1 MNKKNKKY
9 EIETLTAHLGKKP
22 HENHGIPS
30 PPVYRTSTILNQTME
45 SYRNRDMK
53 YTYGRNGTPTSDSF
67 IYSIASIYNADGCVL
82 ASSGMNA
89 ISTALMSVLMAG
101 DHILLPD
108 CVYGS
113 TRRFVKEE
121 FPRLNIKYD
130 FYDPRNLNDLED
142 LINENTK
149 VIYLESPGTYT
160 FEIIDIKK
168 VVEISKKNNLKSII
182 DNTWATAL
190 YFNPLDFGVNIVVE
204 AITKYISGHSDIMM
218 GVVVA
223 NGQDLVTIQRWT
235 KNAGVYVS
243 PDDIFMSLRGLRTL
257 PLRLKQ
263 SSESSL
269 DLAKYLELQDEIKA
283 VQHPALKQHPDH
295 DLWKKYFKG
304 ASGLFAIEFIE
315 KITDEAIN
323 VLANKLEIFG
333 IGASW
338 GGYSSLV
345 STMDVKESRNVGS
358 SYVPKGPYL
367 RIYIGSENIKDL
379 KNDFESGLEEMRKF
393 ISKKLSN

>member
-1 MNKKNKKY
+1 MKKKLNFQ
-9 EIETLTAHLGKKP
+9 IETRSSHLGKNP
-22 HENHGIPS
+22 IENHGIPS
-30 PPVYRTSTILNQTME
+30 PPVYRTSTILNRTME

-53 YTYGRNGTPTSDSF
+53 YTYGRNGTPTSDSL

-130 FYDPRNLNDLED
+130 FYDPRNLNDLEN

-160 FEIIDIKK
+160 FEVIDITK
-168 VVEISKKNNLKSII
+168 VVEICKKNNLKSII

-190 YFNPLDFGVNIVVE
+190 FFNPLEFGVNIVVE

-218 GVVVA
+218 GVVIA
-223 NGQDLVTIQRWT
+223 NGQDLIEIQRWT

-243 PDDIFMSLRGLRTL
+243 PDDIYMSLRGLRTL

-263 SSESSL
+263 SSENSL
-269 DLAKYLELQDEIKA
+269 ALAKYLEMQDEIKA

-304 ASGLFAIEFIE
+304 ASGLFAVEFIE

-345 STMDVKESRNVGS
+345 STMDVKGSRNVKS

-367 RIYIGSENIKDL
+367 RIYTGSENIKDL
-379 KNDFESGLEEMRKF
+379 ENDFENGLNEMRKF
-393 ISKKLSN
+393 ISK

>member
-1 MNKKNKKY
+1 MKKFNKNLNTQ
-9 EIETLTAHLGKKP
+9 TLTSHVGKNP
-22 HENHGIPS
+22 EENHGIPS
-30 PPVYRTSTILNQTME
+30 PPIYRTSTILNPTME

-53 YTYGRNGTPTSDSF
+53 YTYGRNGTPTSDSL
-67 IYSIASIYNADGCVL
+67 IYSIASIYNAHGCVL

-113 TRRFVKEE
+113 TRRFVIEE

-130 FYDPRNLNDLED
+130 FYNPRNLVELDN
-142 LINENTK
+142 LINESTK

-160 FEIIDIKK
+160 FEIIDINKVIQICKK
-168 VVEISKKNNLKSII
+168 HNLKSIM

-190 YFNPLDFGVNIVVE
+190 FFNPLEFGVNIVVE

-218 GVVVA
+218 GVVIA
-223 NGQDLVTIQRWT
+223 NDQDLVAIQRWT

-243 PDDIFMSLRGLRTL
+243 PDDIYMSLRGLRTL

-263 SSESSL
+263 SSENSL
-269 DLAKYLELQDEIKA
+269 ALAKYLELQDEISA
-283 VQHPALKQHPDH
+283 VHHPALNQYPDH

-304 ASGLFAIEFIE
+304 ASGLFAVEFIK

-345 STMDVKESRNVGS
+345 STMDVKESRNVIS

-367 RIYIGSENIKDL
+367 RIYTGSENIKDL
-379 KNDFESGLEEMRKF
+379 KNDFEIGLREMRKF
-393 ISKKLSN
+393 ISK

>member
-1 MNKKNKKY
+1 MNKTNKNH
-9 EIETLTAHLGKKP
+9 EIETLSAHLGKKP
-22 HENHGIPS
+22 TENHGIPS
-30 PPVYRTSTILNQTME
+30 PPIYRTSTILNQTME

-53 YTYGRNGTPTSDSF
+53 YTYGRNGTPTSDSL

-130 FYDPRNLNDLED
+130 FYDPRNLNDLEN

-149 VIYLESPGTYT
+149 VIYIESPGTYT
-160 FEIIDIKK
+160 FEVVDITK
-168 VVEISKKNNLKSII
+168 VVEICNKHNLKSII

-190 YFNPLDFGVNIVVE
+190 FFNPLEFGVNIVVE

-218 GVVVA
+218 GVVIA
-223 NGQDLVTIQRWT
+223 NGQDLIEIQRWT

-243 PDDIFMSLRGLRTL
+243 PDDIYMSLRGLRTL
-257 PLRLKQ
+257 PIRLKQ
-263 SSESSL
+263 SSENSL
-269 DLAKYLELQDEIKA
+269 ALAKFLEMQDEIKA

-295 DLWKKYFKG
+295 GLWKKYFKG
-304 ASGLFAIEFIE
+304 ASGLFAVEFIE

-345 STMDVKESRNVGS
+345 STMDVKGSRNVKS

-367 RIYIGSENIKDL
+367 RIYTGSENFKDL
-379 KNDFESGLEEMRKF
+379 ENDFEHGLNEMRKF
-393 ISKKLSN
+393 ISK

>member
-1 MNKKNKKY
+1 MKKFNKNLNTQ
-9 EIETLTAHLGKKP
+9 TLTSHVGKNP
-22 HENHGIPS
+22 EENHGIPS
-30 PPVYRTSTILNQTME
+30 PPIYRTSTILNPTME

-53 YTYGRNGTPTSDSF
+53 YTYGRNGTPTSDSL
-67 IYSIASIYNADGCVL
+67 IYSIASIYNAHGCVL

-113 TRRFVKEE
+113 TRRFVIEE

-130 FYDPRNLNDLED
+130 FYNPRNLVELDN
-142 LINENTK
+142 LINESTK

-160 FEIIDIKK
+160 FEIIDINKVIQVCKK
-168 VVEISKKNNLKSII
+168 HNLKSIM

-190 YFNPLDFGVNIVVE
+190 FFNPLEFGVNIVVE

-218 GVVVA
+218 GVVIA
-223 NGQDLVTIQRWT
+223 NDQDLIAIQRWT

-243 PDDIFMSLRGLRTL
+243 PDDIYMSLRGLRTL

-263 SSESSL
+263 SSENSL
-269 DLAKYLELQDEIKA
+269 ALAKYLELQDEIIA
-283 VQHPALKQHPDH
+283 VHHPALNQYPDH

-304 ASGLFAIEFIE
+304 ASGLFAVEFIE

-345 STMDVKESRNVGS
+345 STMDVKESRNVIS

-367 RIYIGSENIKDL
+367 RIYTGSENIKDL
-379 KNDFESGLEEMRKF
+379 KNDFKNGLEEMRKF
-393 ISKKLSN
+393 ISK

>member
-1 MNKKNKKY
+1 MNKKNKNHK
-9 EIETLTAHLGKKP
+9 IETLSAHLGKNP
-22 HENHGIPS
+22 IENHGIPS
-30 PPVYRTSTILNQTME
+30 PPIYRTSTILNPTME

-53 YTYGRNGTPTSDSF
+53 YTYGRNGTPTSDSL
-67 IYSIASIYNADGCVL
+67 IYSIASIYNAHGCVL

-113 TRRFVKEE
+113 TRRFVIEE

-130 FYDPRNLNDLED
+130 FYNPRNLVELEN
-142 LINENTK
+142 LINESTK

-160 FEIIDIKK
+160 FEIIDINKVIQICKK
-168 VVEISKKNNLKSII
+168 HNLKSIM

-190 YFNPLDFGVNIVVE
+190 FFNPLEFGVNIVVE

-218 GVVVA
+218 GVVIA
-223 NGQDLVTIQRWT
+223 NDQDLVAIQRWT

-243 PDDIFMSLRGLRTL
+243 PDDIYMSLRGLRTL

-263 SSESSL
+263 SSENSL
-269 DLAKYLELQDEIKA
+269 ALAKYLELQDEISA
-283 VQHPALKQHPDH
+283 VHHPALNQYPDH

-304 ASGLFAIEFIE
+304 ASGLFAVEFIE

-345 STMDVKESRNVGS
+345 STMDVKGSRNVMS

-367 RIYIGSENIKDL
+367 RIYTGSENIKDL
-379 KNDFESGLEEMRKF
+379 KNDFEIGLQEMRKF
-393 ISKKLSN
+393 ISK

>member
-1 MNKKNKKY
+1 MNKTNKNH
-9 EIETLTAHLGKKP
+9 EIETLSAHLGKKP
-22 HENHGIPS
+22 TENHGIPS

-53 YTYGRNGTPTSDSF
+53 YTYGRNGTPTSDSL

-113 TRRFVKEE
+113 TRRFVIEE

-130 FYDPRNLNDLED
+130 FYDPRNLNDLEN
-142 LINENTK
+142 LINKNTK

-160 FEIIDIKK
+160 FEVIDITK
-168 VVEISKKNNLKSII
+168 VVEICKKNNLKSII

-190 YFNPLDFGVNIVVE
+190 FFNPLEFDVNIVVE

-218 GVVVA
+218 GVVIA
-223 NGQDLVTIQRWT
+223 NGQDLIAIQRWT

-243 PDDIFMSLRGLRTL
+243 PDDIYMSLRGLRTL

-263 SSESSL
+263 SSENSL
-269 DLAKYLELQDEIKA
+269 ALAKYLEIQDEIKA

-295 DLWKKYFKG
+295 
-304 ASGLFAIEFIE
+304 
-315 KITDEAIN
+315 
-323 VLANKLEIFG
+323 NK
-333 IGASW
+333 
-338 GGYSSLV
+338 
-345 STMDVKESRNVGS
+345 
-358 SYVPKGPYL
+358 
-367 RIYIGSENIKDL
+367 
-379 KNDFESGLEEMRKF
+379 
-393 ISKKLSN
+393 

>member
-1 MNKKNKKY
+1 MNKKNKNHK
-9 EIETLTAHLGKKP
+9 IETLSAHLGKKP
-22 HENHGIPS
+22 IENHGIPS
-30 PPVYRTSTILNQTME
+30 PPIYRTSTILNPTME

-53 YTYGRNGTPTSDSF
+53 YTYGRNGTPTSDSL
-67 IYSIASIYNADGCVL
+67 IYSIASIYNAHGCVL

-113 TRRFVKEE
+113 TRRFVIEE

-130 FYDPRNLNDLED
+130 FYNPRNLVELEN
-142 LINENTK
+142 LINESTK

-160 FEIIDIKK
+160 FEIIDINKVIQICKK
-168 VVEISKKNNLKSII
+168 HNLKSIM

-190 YFNPLDFGVNIVVE
+190 FFNPLEFGVNIVVE

-218 GVVVA
+218 GVVIA
-223 NGQDLVTIQRWT
+223 NDQDLVAIQRWT

-243 PDDIFMSLRGLRTL
+243 PDDIYMSLRGLRTL

-263 SSESSL
+263 SSENSL
-269 DLAKYLELQDEIKA
+269 ALAKYLELQDEISA
-283 VQHPALKQHPDH
+283 VHHPALNQYPDH

-304 ASGLFAIEFIE
+304 ASGLFAVEFIK

-345 STMDVKESRNVGS
+345 SSMDIKESRNVMS

-367 RIYIGSENIKDL
+367 RIYTGSENIKDL
-379 KNDFESGLEEMRKF
+379 KNDFEIGLQEMRKF
-393 ISKKLSN
+393 ISK

>member
-1 MNKKNKKY
+1 MKQFNKNLN
-9 EIETLTAHLGKKP
+9 IETLTAHVGKNP
-22 HENHGIPS
+22 EENHGIPS
-30 PPVYRTSTILNQTME
+30 PPVYRTSTILNKTME
-45 SYRNRDMK
+45 SYKSKDMR
-53 YTYGRNGTPTSDSF
+53 YTYGRNGTPTSDSLVNA
-67 IYSIASIYNADGCVL
+67 IAAIYNAEGCVL

-89 ISTALMSVLMAG
+89 ITTALMSVMKAG

-121 FPRLNIKYD
+121 FPRLNINYD
-130 FYDPRNLNDLED
+130 FYNPRNLIELEN
-142 LINENTK
+142 LINEKTK

-160 FEIIDIKK
+160 FEVIDI
-168 VVEISKKNNLKSII
+168 VEIVKICKKHELKSLI
-182 DNTWATAL
+182 DNTWATAIF
-190 YFNPLDFGVNIVVE
+190 FNPLKYGINIVIE

-218 GVVVA
+218 GVVIA
-223 NGQDLVTIQRWT
+223 NGEDLIAIQRWT

-243 PDDIFMSLRGLRTL
+243 PDDIYMSLRGLRTL
-257 PLRLKQ
+257 PVRLKQ
-263 SSESSL
+263 SSENSL
-269 DLAKYLELQDEIKA
+269 ALAKFLEMQDEIKS

-295 DLWKKYFKG
+295 GLWEKYFKG
-304 ASGLFAIEFIE
+304 ASGLFAVEFIE

-323 VLANKLEIFG
+323 VLANKLQIFG

-345 STMDVKESRNVGS
+345 STMDVKGSRNVKS

-367 RIYIGSENIKDL
+367 RIYTGSENIKDL
-379 KNDFESGLEEMRKF
+379 KNDFENGLHEMRKF
-393 ISKKLSN
+393 ISK